1 MAEPP
6 RSLNLDIAYVGARLP
21 SLSET
26 FVYREFLGLRARGH
40 RMTAVSVHRPER
52 LQARELDALATD
64 AVVVYSVRT
73 LAHLP
78 LALALNPRLALAAVQ
93 QSLTADIR
101 GARQRMKY
109 LLQAWMGLAVG
120 RRLRCCGIRHVHAHL
135 ANVPATVGL
144 HLARALGA
152 RFSFTGHAADL
163 FVHRSALALKVRS
176 AAFVVAISH
185 WHQQFYNQIDPG
197 TLAPIVRCGVAL
209 PALGQD
215 AGQGIVMVGRLVA
228 KKGVDVLLQAAS
240 RLEPASASVRIA
252 GEGPEGARLQCL
264 AEKLGISDR
273 VEFLG
278 AVSHER
284 SLDLIRGAALF
295 VLPCRITSTGDRD
308 GIPVV
313 LMEAMAAA
321 RPVIAGQL
329 STIAE
334 LISDGENG
342 LLVPPGDA
350 AALAAAISRLTKDPE
365 LGRRL
370 GAAARARI
378 AEEFSDEKNL
388 DRLEHAF
395 RKASVEATGA
405 RCLSATARIV

>member
-1 MAEPP
+1 MAQPP
-6 RSLNLDIAYVGARLP
+6 PSLNLDIAYVGARLP

-40 RMTAVSVHRPER
+40 RMTAVSVHQPER
-52 LQARELDALATD
+52 LQAKNLDALATE

-73 LAHLP
+73 LAYLP
-78 LALALNPRLALAAVQ
+78 LALALNPRLAMAAARE
-93 QSLTADIR
+93 SLTADIH
-101 GARQRMKY
+101 GARHRLKY
-109 LLQAWMGLAVG
+109 VLQSWMGLAVG
-120 RRLRCCGIRHVHAHL
+120 RRLRYCGIQLVHAHL

-144 HLARALGA
+144 HMARALGA

-163 FVHRSALALKVRS
+163 FVNRSALALKLHS
-176 AAFVVAISH
+176 AAFVAAISH
-185 WHQQFYNQIDPG
+185 WHQQFYNQIVPS
-197 TLAPIVRCGVAL
+197 TPAPIVRCGVTL
-209 PALGQD
+209 PALGLE
-215 AGQGIVMVGRLVA
+215 AGEGVVLVGRLVA
-228 KKGVDVLLQAAS
+228 KKGIDILLQAIS
-240 RLEPASASVRIA
+240 RSELASASVRIA
-252 GEGPEGARLQCL
+252 GDGPEQCRLQHL
-264 AEKLGISDR
+264 ADRLGVSNR

-295 VLPCRITSTGDRD
+295 VLPCRTASSGDRD

-329 STIAE
+329 PTIAE

-350 AALAAAISRLTKDPE
+350 SALGAAISRLTNDPE
-365 LGRRL
+365 LGRQL

-395 RKASVEATGA
+395 RESLAGA
-405 RCLSATARIV
+405 ADA